1 MNNKEKTKVTAIK
14 GGMLIDGTGDKATAG
29 NNVIIEGSTIKALGS
44 NIPIPQNA
52 DVIDAKGRTVM
63 PGLIDSHVH
72 FWGGLGG
79 GPEEKI
85 ARPAE
90 LALIKSISDARD
102 LLAAGYTTAKD
113 CGSRNALFLKKA
125 TAEGTLTGLPRIVAA
140 GYWLS
145 QTYGHFDTH
154 YFPPEYVDIRT
165 TKLNTAG
172 MKDNLICDGVDECI
186 KATRYALREGAD
198 FIKCSTTGGGGSD
211 RDTPADV
218 QFNLDEI
225 KAIVETA
232 AQVGKYVSAHCEM
245 SLIALKQSIV
255 GGIKTIDHACLTND
269 ECIDLAMKNDVI
281 FVSTLTV
288 FKRIVE
294 AGEEMGTA
302 AVESYKRIHRAGATL
317 AAGTDTAGS
326 MLKFGKNASE
336 LELLVNICD
345 FSPMDAIVAA
355 TKNGAKAC
363 YMGNKTGTIEPG
375 KLADIIIIDGN
386 PLEDIKILQNQEKIK
401 MVMLEGEVE
410 ISR

>member
-1 MNNKEKTKVTAIK
+1 MKAIK
-14 GGMLIDGTGDKATAG
+14 CGMLIDGTGAEATG
-29 NNVIIEGSTIKALGS
+29 NATVLIENSTIKAVGT
-44 NIPIPQNA
+44 NIPIPEGA
-52 DVIDAKGRTVM
+52 EVIDALGRTVM

-72 FWGGLGG
+72 LWGGLGG
-79 GPEEKI
+79 GLEEKI
-85 ARPAE
+85 TRPAE
-90 LALIKSISDARD
+90 LALIKSISDAKD

-125 TAEGTLTGLPRIVAA
+125 VAEGTLTGLPRIIAA

-154 YFPPEYVDIRT
+154 YFPSECVDVRT
-165 TKLNTAG
+165 TRHRNAG
-172 MKDNLICDGVDECI
+172 ITDNLICDGVDECI

-198 FIKCSTTGGGGSD
+198 FIKCATTGGGGSD

-218 QFNLDEI
+218 QFNMDEI

-232 AQVGKYVSAHCEM
+232 AQVGKYVTAHCEM
-245 SLIALKQSIV
+245 SLIALKQSIL

-269 ECIDLAMKNDVI
+269 ECIELAIKKDVV

-288 FKRIVE
+288 FKRMIE
-294 AGEEMGTA
+294 ACEDMGIA
-302 AVESYKRIHRAGATL
+302 AVESYKRMYKAGATL
-317 AAGTDTAGS
+317 ATGTDTAGS
-326 MLKFGKNASE
+326 QIKFGKNATE
-336 LELLVNICD
+336 LELLVSKCG

-363 YMGNKTGTIEPG
+363 FMGDKTGTIEKG
-375 KLADIIIIDGN
+375 KLADIIIVDGD
-386 PLEDIKILQNQEKIK
+386 PLADISILQDLESIK
-401 MVMLEGEVE
+401 MVMLEGKIE